1 MRVSFINMLCL
12 AVLIVSF
19 SVRGQDSTRIAQEL
33 ELAKTTYSVNIDT
46 SHFHA
51 VNVVEWSRKIDNQWQ
66 EAWGLK
72 MIGVYHQLSQN
83 YDSALDYFIQSKELF
98 EQEGDSLE
106 IGKSH
111 LSIAQMY
118 LSKGQ
123 YDMALANNQ
132 MAKTIFE
139 ALNSTGFMN
148 SVYDVIGQVYS
159 LMGDHESALPYFHRS
174 YKIRREKADTF
185 NIGIVLSN
193 LTSLHNYLGNEDSVF
208 YYAKL
213 AEPILRKTS
222 NYFFLANTIQ
232 VQANSYKDR
241 GEFSLAEEKYKEAL
255 ASYERINALAG
266 IAETSYN
273 YGLLKDT
280 TSHFLEAKGLYEQ
293 ALKYALQSDISQI
306 QMLSSQKLKDVYG
319 QLGDFRKAYQMSLT
333 YDSIRN
339 AFLNAEKQRAITE
352 LSVQFE
358 TEEKEQKIE
367 LQEAQLQAQESR
379 LQRNQIFVLG
389 LILVVFLLVVVFL
402 LWKNRTEKNHRLE
415 RQEAQLKLREA
426 EINAVIN
433 SQEKERNRFARD
445 LHDGFGQLI
454 SILKLNL
461 SQLKGVDSKDLQKRT
476 QAFEHGEVV
485 ISEMYEELRN
495 ICFDLMPQTLVK
507 MGLSDALKEFGARIN
522 ETQKLAC
529 EIFVQDEVKRFPDLI
544 EVSLFRITQEWVNNV
559 LKYANASHIT
569 IQLTSDEV
577 EVTLTIEDNGNGFDP
592 DAFYQGKGNGW
603 KNIQTRLNQINGE
616 FELDS
621 QPGRKGTTAI
631 VNLPNRSI
639 TQLSSA
645 DREKVFTEA

>member
-1 MRVSFINMLCL
+1 MRSFLKYLACL
-12 AVLIVSF
+12 AVF
-19 SVRGQDSTRIAQEL
+19 SQSVVANAQDSTRIAKEL

-46 SHFHA
+46 SYFHA
-51 VNVVEWSRKIDNQWQ
+51 LNVVKWSQKIESKWQ

-83 YDSALDYFIQSKELF
+83 YDSALNYFSHSKDLF
-98 EQEGDSLE
+98 EKEGDSLE

-123 YDMALANNQ
+123 YDLALANNQ
-132 MAKTIFE
+132 MAKNIFE
-139 ALNSTGFMN
+139 ALNNTGFMN

-159 LMGDHESALPYFHRS
+159 LMGDHEAALPYFHRS
-174 YKIRREKADTF
+174 YKMKRDKKDTF

-213 AEPILRKTS
+213 AKPILSKTS
-222 NYFFLANTIQ
+222 NYFFLANTVQ
-232 VQANSYKDR
+232 VQANTYKDR
-241 GEFSLAEEKYKEAL
+241 GEFELAEEKYKEAL
-255 ASYERINALAG
+255 ALYERIDALAG

-273 YGLLKDT
+273 YGFLKDT
-280 TSHFLEAKGLYEQ
+280 TGHFSDARVLYEK
-293 ALKYALQSDISQI
+293 AMEYAGQTDISQI

-319 QLGDFRKAYQMSLT
+319 QLGDYRKAYQMSLT

-367 LQEAQLQAQESR
+367 LQDAQLQAQQNR
-379 LQRNQIFVLG
+379 LQRNQVLV
-389 LILVVFLLVVVFL
+389 LALVVIVLLLVIVFL
-402 LWKNRTEKNHRLE
+402 LWKNRTEKAYRLE

-426 EINAVIN
+426 EINAIIN

-454 SILKLNL
+454 SVLKLNL
-461 SQLKGVDSKDLQKRT
+461 DQLSKVSAKDGDKRMEV
-476 QAFEHGEVV
+476 FKNGESV
-485 ISEMYEELRN
+485 INEMYSELRN

-507 MGLSDALKEFGARIN
+507 RGLTPALKELGA
-522 ETQKLAC
+522 KLSSTDQLNC
-529 EIFVQDEVKRFPDLI
+529 EVLIFNNSPRLKELYEI
-544 EVSLFRITQEWVNNV
+544 SLFRITQEWVNNI
-559 LKYANASHIT
+559 LKYAEADNIT
-569 IQLTSDEV
+569 IQLLKDPE
-577 EVTLTIEDNGNGFDP
+577 ELTLTVEDNGNGFDP
-592 DAFYQGKGNGW
+592 QTFYEGAGNGW
-603 KNIQTRLNQINGE
+603 KNIQTRLKLINAD
-616 FELDS
+616 FDLDS
-621 QPGRKGTTAI
+621 RPGIKGTMMT
-631 VNLPNRSI
+631 VNVPMNKEHFI
-639 TQLSSA
+639 PTGTE
-645 DREKVFTEA
+645 EKLTN